1 MAKKRNDEKN
11 EGEASL
17 ESFDIRVNE
26 FGEIITNVDL
36 ESMNDFLNKNV
47 EDKKFKDRPD
57 YQAASEEE

>member
-11 EGEASL
+11 EDEASF

-36 ESMNDFLNKNV
+36 ESLNDFLNKNV

>member
-1 MAKKRNDEKN
+1 MAKKRNIEKN
-11 EGEASL
+11 EEEASL

-36 ESMNDFLNKNV
+36 ESLNDFLNKNV

-57 YQAASEEE
+57 YQPALEEE

>member
-11 EGEASL
+11 ADEASL
-17 ESFDIRVNE
+17 GSFDIRVNE

-36 ESMNDFLNKNV
+36 ESLNDFLNKKV